1 MKALYRLAAFAAA
14 AVMFGCTSFAAEY
27 DKADKSV
34 SPSDTTASYQTM
46 AVIGGDNKVYYMN
59 TSSGGLDAGFVA
71 AMSAELADGE
81 YTLRLKI
88 DGGEVIDEAFAV
100 GAQTPSGGNMEFA
113 GSEKTGTAEIN
124 GKTVEVE
131 SRGYYYDDSIS
142 GGKIHVNFTYEDKP
156 YSYTYGGGLPNV
168 DGKIGVQIDNVP
180 VQGVENMTVTIQ

>member
-27 DKADKSV
+27 DETNYSV
-34 SPSDTTASYQTM
+34 SPSDKKASYQTM

-71 AMSAELADGE
+71 AMSAGLEDGN
-81 YTLRLKI
+81 YTLRLKFM
-88 DGGEVIDEAFAV
+88 DGTVKNETFAV

-124 GKTVEVE
+124 GEPVEVE

-142 GGKIHVNFTYEDKP
+142 GGKIHVNFTYKDKP
-156 YSYTYGGGLPNV
+156 YSYTYGGKLPNV

-180 VQGVENMTVTIQ
+180 VSISDMTVTIQ

>member
-27 DKADKSV
+27 DEADKSV
-34 SPSDTTASYQTM
+34 SPSDITASYQTM
-46 AVIGGDNKVYYMN
+46 AVIGGDNEVYYMN
-59 TSSGGLDAGFVA
+59 TSSGGLGAGFEA
-71 AMSAELADGE
+71 AMSAELEDGE

-88 DGGEVIDEAFAV
+88 DGKEVIDETFTV

-124 GKTVEVE
+124 GEAVEVE
-131 SRGYYYDDSIS
+131 SRGYYYTGSIS
-142 GGKIHVNFTYEDKP
+142 GEKIHVSFTYDGKQ
-156 YSYTYGGGLPNV
+156 YSYTHGGELPNV

>member
-27 DKADKSV
+27 DEADNSV
-34 SPSDTTASYQTM
+34 SPSDKKASYQTM
-46 AVIGGDNKVYYMN
+46 AVIGGDNEVYYMN
-59 TSSGGLDAGFVA
+59 TSSGGLDAGFEA
-71 AMSAELADGE
+71 AMSAKLEDGE

-100 GAQTPSGGNMEFA
+100 GAQTPSEITMTEVDA
-113 GSEKTGTAEIN
+113 VATGTAKIN
-124 GKTVEVE
+124 DKTVDVE
-131 SRGYYYDDSIS
+131 SRGYYYMGSIS
-142 GGKIHVNFTYEDKP
+142 GGEIHVNFTYDGKP
-156 YSYTYGGGLPNV
+156 YSYTHGGELPNV